1 MMNNSNK
8 QTHGSTFNLTH
19 LSNYEFHSFLIWF
32 NCYLTLQTLPVSPSQ
47 NSTAFSEKTC
57 SIIIPPSFK
66 HFSYWEGNRQEGQ
79 GSPNGGN
86 RLQVSLKILC
96 CYDDTWFH
104 LNFSSVQFRCSVVS
118 DSLRPCES
126 QHARP
131 LCPSPTP
138 GVHSDSCPSS
148 QWCHPAISFS
158 VIPFSSCP

>member
-96 CYDDTWFH
+96 CHDDTWFH
-104 LNFSSVQFRCSVVS
+104 LN
-118 DSLRPCES
+118 L
-126 QHARP
+126 P
-131 LCPSPTP
+131 LFKP
-138 GVHSDSCPSS
+138 GANQCVFLMEMFFLSYVNETTYMIGIAFLQNGST
-148 QWCHPAISFS
+148 
-158 VIPFSSCP
+158 